1 MLALHLMLWP
11 EAPQFVTWYIPGPP
25 VNGLVG
31 RRLTRVVAFGD
42 TAAAAAA
49 PAADGGDA
57 AAAATTAAAAA
68 EDDEVCTCVDVS
80 VPLFSFG
87 FSS

>member
-1 MLALHLMLWP
+1 MLALHLILWP
-11 EAPQFVTWYIPGPP
+11 EAPQLVTWYIPGPP

-31 RRLTRVVAFGD
+31 RRLTWAVAFGD
-42 TAAAAAA
+42 VAAAAAAA
-49 PAADGGDA
+49 PAAGGGDA
-57 AAAATTAAAAA
+57 AGAVAAAA
-68 EDDEVCTCVDVS
+68 EDGGVWTCEVVN